1 MDHSKN
7 FEKVK
12 AYYKRG
18 MWNVGRVHAA
28 VGKWITAEE
37 FAEITGEKY
46 EAVKG

>member
-12 AYYKRG
+12 NYFIRG
-18 MWNVGRVHAA
+18 MWGIGRVHAA

-37 FAEITGEKY
+37 FAEITGETYKA
-46 EAVKG
+46 E